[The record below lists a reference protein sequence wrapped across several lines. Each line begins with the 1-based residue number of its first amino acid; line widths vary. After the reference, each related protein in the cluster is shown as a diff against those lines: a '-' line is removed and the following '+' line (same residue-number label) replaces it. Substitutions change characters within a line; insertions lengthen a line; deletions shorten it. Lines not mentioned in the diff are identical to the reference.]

1 MLHSSSSN
9 NIHNSS
15 NHNSDDA
22 TGKGR
27 DGSAAT
33 AAAAA
38 ANAMSSFKLILLVF
52 MVLQN
57 SSTVLVG
64 RYTRSTSASIQE
76 SDLYVVNHF
85 LVVTETAK
93 LLLAALLESW
103 TTRGKLFKSLH
114 QHCFQNPMDAL
125 KIMVPALL
133 YLVQNTLLYV
143 ALGNLTAPIFQ
154 GMCVF
159 LTLYKGE
166 KGICS
171 PT

>member
-1 MLHSSSSN
+1 
-9 NIHNSS
+9 
-15 NHNSDDA
+15 
-22 TGKGR
+22 
-27 DGSAAT
+27 
-33 AAAAA
+33 
-38 ANAMSSFKLILLVF
+38 
-52 MVLQN
+52 
-57 SSTVLVG
+57 VG
-64 RYTRSTSASIQE
+64 RYTRSTSATIHE

-154 GMCVF
+154 GM
-159 LTLYKGE
+159 LYKNHRILNG
-166 KGICS
+166 KH
-171 PT
+171 